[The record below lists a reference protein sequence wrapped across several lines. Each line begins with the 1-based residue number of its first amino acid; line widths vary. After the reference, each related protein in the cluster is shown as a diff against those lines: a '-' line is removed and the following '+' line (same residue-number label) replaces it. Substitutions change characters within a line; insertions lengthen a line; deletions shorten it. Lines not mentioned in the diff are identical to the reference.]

1 MHPSVTS
8 IGVVPPSTSVSQHP
22 TQTQLWSPINPQRI
36 PQVKSGTQSQPQ
48 APIPDKTLSVT
59 VPQTQPHFVSTSN
72 AAMIAVVPSTQNIT
86 IPPVTVTVP
95 TPHSQSIVPTDDSL
109 VSDCYA
115 SLLGLA
121 EFFRTMSPPNMRLA
135 VHCLKAVLHFKIP
148 VNLEARTHLQLGR
161 LLFNYS
167 KSDEQTKFHLEKAR
181 TLGAHLRAKDDD
193 SIKFEAAALLAD
205 FFERKGKRYEATCIL
220 NDAIRLSNNNPYWH
234 CRLLLELAQ
243 AHVTERDVN
252 SACEILEMG
261 SEFALMHNSDYTRGL
276 FLLSKCML
284 LLASRQL
291 PEVTSTLAV
300 VSRMIDSFRG
310 INYHREALR
319 VFYLVL
325 HVSFY
330 LISGQAKS
338 ARPILRQLHQSIQQF
353 AAMDELSDAS
363 VTSEIDRFQ
372 WMPREHMVILVYLI
386 TVMQSMQTGMLDRA
400 KRSAEKALTQIEKLS
415 VFDTSPLLTVFH
427 LSLLEH
433 TAMGRLVMGVQT
445 TAAQDIGQACRLC
458 QANPP
463 LMYKRLPQ
471 LHTLVGLYA
480 MSMNCMNHA
489 ENQFKYALRLIAG
502 PRASLSTSDLSSV
515 ASSAALGLLGTN
527 RASCQPDGPRDSLSV
542 LICLNLALVHI
553 RKGNIKECETLLNE
567 VFTSGSH
574 VLESCYCLRAAATYV
589 RAFQAFYEN
598 RLPDAMVYLRETVRL
613 GNEEEL
619 HRLSAS
625 AFITMGQIYLNEQNT
640 VEGHKMVSAAI
651 HVANKL
657 PDIGIQL
664 WATALLKGV
673 ANLRGD
679 TQEETRWFHEHDRY
693 SKLVI
698 DEHVRA
704 INAPEHRLIEWLD
717 GPLPEWH
724 QTLALAS
731 TSGTSLL

>member
-1 MHPSVTS
+1 MNA
-8 IGVVPPSTSVSQHP
+8 
-22 TQTQLWSPINPQRI
+22 NP
-36 PQVKSGTQSQPQ
+36 SQPQ
-48 APIPDKTLSVT
+48 
-59 VPQTQPHFVSTSN
+59 Q
-72 AAMIAVVPSTQNIT
+72 
-86 IPPVTVTVP
+86 TVTSAVLSAPPIISPLP
-95 TPHSQSIVPTDDSL
+95 THSDVTSVVDGATI
-109 VSDCYA
+109 SDCYA

-121 EFFRTMSPPNMRLA
+121 EYFRTTSPPNMRLA
-135 VHCLKAVLHFKIP
+135 VHCLKAVLHFKLP

-161 LLFNYS
+161 LLFHYS
-167 KSDEQTKFHLEKAR
+167 KSDDQTKYHLEKAR
-181 TLGAHLRAKDDD
+181 TLGAHLRAKDD
-193 SIKFEAAALLAD
+193 SIKFEAAALLAE

-252 SACEILEMG
+252 SACEILQMG
-261 SEFALMHNSDYTRGL
+261 SEFAMMHNSDYTRGL

-291 PEVTSTLAV
+291 PEVTTTLTI
-300 VSRMIDSFRG
+300 VSQMIDGFRG
-310 INYHREALR
+310 IGYHKEALR

-353 AAMDELSDAS
+353 AAMEEVSDAA
-363 VTSEIDRFQ
+363 VTNEIDRFQ

-386 TVMQSMQTGMLDRA
+386 TVMQSMQTGMLERA
-400 KRSAEKALTQIEKLS
+400 RRSAEKALTQIEKLY

-445 TAAQDIGQACRLC
+445 AAAQDIGQACRIC
-458 QANPP
+458 HANPA

-471 LHTLVGLYA
+471 LHTLIGLYA

-489 ENQFKYALRLIAG
+489 ENQFKFALRLISS
-502 PRASLSTSDLSSV
+502 PRIGTDLASMASNALSLTTPT
-515 ASSAALGLLGTN
+515 TN
-527 RASCQPDGPRDSLSV
+527 RASCQPDGPRDPLSV

-553 RKGNIKECETLLNE
+553 RKGNTKECETLLNE
-567 VFTSGSH
+567 VFTSGVH
-574 VLESCYCLRAAATYV
+574 VLEGCYCLRAAASYV
-589 RAFQAFYEN
+589 RAFQAFCEN
-598 RLPDAMVYLRETVRL
+598 RIPDAMTFLRETVRL

-625 AFITMGQIYLNEQNT
+625 AFITMGQIYLNERNT
-640 VEGHKMVSAAI
+640 GEGQKMISAAI
-651 HVANKL
+651 HVANRL

-679 TQEETRWFHEHDRY
+679 TQEETRWFAEHDRY

-698 DEHVRA
+698 HEHVRA
-704 INAPEHRLIEWLD
+704 ISAPEHRLIEWLD
-717 GPLPEWH
+717 GPLVDLPPI
-724 QTLALAS
+724 LPS
-731 TSGTSLL
+731 TSGSVLL

>member
-1 MHPSVTS
+1 MQAQNPTSTCPAYSVMTQS
-8 IGVVPPSTSVSQHP
+8 SQP
-22 TQTQLWSPINPQRI
+22 QLWSPINPLKVSQQRDTI
-36 PQVKSGTQSQPQ
+36 MSTLQYTSSDIVMSQALVGLTQS
-48 APIPDKTLSVT
+48 ANTL
-59 VPQTQPHFVSTSN
+59 QSTSSSAN
-72 AAMIAVVPSTQNIT
+72 Q
-86 IPPVTVTVP
+86 IPP
-95 TPHSQSIVPTDDSL
+95 ILDSSVGGDL
-109 VSDCYA
+109 VSGSYA
-115 SLLGLA
+115 ALLGLA
-121 EFFRTMSPPNMRLA
+121 ETFRTMSPPNMRLA
-135 VHCLKAVLHFKIP
+135 VHCLKAILQFKLP

-161 LLFNYS
+161 LLFHYS
-167 KSDEQTKFHLEKAR
+167 KNDEQTKFHLEKAR
-181 TLGAHLRAKDDD
+181 TLGAHLRSKDD
-193 SIKFEAAALLAD
+193 SIKFEAAALLAE

-243 AHVTERDVN
+243 AHVAERDVN
-252 SACEILEMG
+252 SACDILAMG
-261 SEFALMHNSDYTRGL
+261 SEFAQIHNSDYTKGL

-291 PEVTSTLAV
+291 PEVMVTLNTV
-300 VSRMIDSFRG
+300 ERLIENFKG
-310 INYHREALR
+310 IPYHQEALR

-330 LISGQAKS
+330 LVSGQAKS
-338 ARPILRQLHQSIQQF
+338 AHPILRRLHQSIQQF
-353 AAMDELSDAS
+353 AAMDEE
-363 VTSEIDRFQ
+363 TSPVNEIDRFH

-386 TVMQSMQTGMLDRA
+386 TVMQSMQAGLLDRA

-415 VFDTSPLLTVFH
+415 VFDNSPLLTVFH

-445 TAAQDIGQACRLC
+445 AAAQDIGQACRIC
-458 QANPP
+458 QSNPS
-463 LMYKRLPQ
+463 LLYKRLPQ

-489 ENQFKYALRLIAG
+489 ENQFKYALMLIAG
-502 PRASLSTSDLSSV
+502 PQQQSINSRNGSSENNTLSLGNFSK
-515 ASSAALGLLGTN
+515 
-527 RASCQPDGPRDSLSV
+527 ASCQPDGPRDSLSV

-553 RKGNIKECETLLNE
+553 RKGNTVECEALLNE
-567 VFTSGSH
+567 VFTCGLH
-574 VLESCYCLRAAATYV
+574 VLEGCYCLRAAAAYV

-598 RLPDAMVYLRETVRL
+598 RLADAKSYLRETVRL

-640 VEGHKMVSAAI
+640 TEGHKMVSAAI

-673 ANLRGD
+673 ANIRGES
-679 TQEETRWFHEHDRY
+679 QEETRWFAEHDRY
-693 SKLVI
+693 SKIVI
-698 DEHVRA
+698 HEHMRA
-704 INAPEHRLIEWLD
+704 ISAPEHKLIDWLD
-717 GPLPEWH
+717 GHLPEWH
-724 QTLALAS
+724 PTQPVAS
-731 TSGTSLL
+731 TSTDVNL